1 MMLQE
6 LDKWA
11 SRYIAVCIAASPEEP
26 VRLLLDACRLPSVVE
41 CCGHDG
47 VGAVVLR
54 AVVQVTCVVHLVH

>member
-1 MMLQE
+1 
-6 LDKWA
+6 
-11 SRYIAVCIAASPEEP
+11 
-26 VRLLLDACRLPSVVE
+26 LDACRLPSVVE